1 MDIIIIIMNIKYLA
15 LAGGGIS
22 GMAGIGAIHKL
33 FESKVLKIEEI
44 KGIYGTSVGSI
55 IGLFICFHKLSI
67 SNEDI
72 KNYILQRPF
81 HETYKINMN
90 QILNIYDSKGIY
102 DKSSA
107 FILFKPFFQML
118 ELSTDITMKELYDL
132 TSIELYFY
140 TVEINTFVLK
150 ELSHISTPNLSVLE
164 AIYMSSTIPIIMSP
178 LVKNNECYVDGGF
191 LCNYPIQECLN
202 NVVEKKEILGINYSY
217 STINKITFVDEKTNL
232 FDYIITILNNI
243 IIILS
248 NFLLNKIERKTHYE
262 MSISIQWSFTNFINM
277 FFSEE
282 ERLKLYKVGMKNAEE
297 FMALS

>member
-1 MDIIIIIMNIKYLA
+1 MNIKYLA
-15 LAGGGIS
+15 LSGGGVS

-55 IGLFICFHKLSI
+55 IGLFICFHKLSV

-102 DKSSA
+102 DKNSA

-118 ELSTDITMKELYDL
+118 ELSTEITMKELYDL
-132 TSIELYFY
+132 TYIELYFY
-140 TVEINTFVLK
+140 TVEINSFVLK
-150 ELSHISTPNLSVLE
+150 ELSHISTPNLSVIE

-178 LVKNNECYVDGGF
+178 LVKNNECYIDGGF
-191 LCNYPIQECLN
+191 LCNYPIQECFKK
-202 NVVEKKEILGINYSY
+202 VENKKEILGIYYNY
-217 STINKITFVDEKTNL
+217 NAFNEITFVDEKTNL
-232 FDYIITILNNI
+232 VDYIITILNNI
-243 IIILS
+243 IIIIA
-248 NFLLNKIERKTHYE
+248 NYVLNKRETKTHYE
-262 MSISIQWSFTNFINM
+262 ISIPIQWSLKSIINM
-277 FFSEE
+277 FYSEE
-282 ERLKLYKVGMKNAEE
+282 ERVQLYDVGMKNAEE
-297 FMALS
+297 FISLL